1 MKDPISKQ
9 IFNHLE
15 YLGYVVED
23 VTEKENKV
31 NLDFI
36 LGKSETKSNLLVRIS
51 PDNTILISARY
62 VLSDSNK
69 LVTEKF
75 LKTLNT
81 LNSISIH
88 TKVYY
93 QEQDN
98 KEVSLAMETF
108 IINYDKL
115 SFITVIDA
123 LESDMRLSLTQL
135 REFYS

>member
-1 MKDPISKQ
+1 MKNPTSKQ

-115 SFITVIDA
+115 SFTTVIDA

>member
-1 MKDPISKQ
+1 MKNPTSKQ

-98 KEVSLAMETF
+98 KKVSLAMETF

-115 SFITVIDA
+115 SLVTVIDA

>member
-1 MKDPISKQ
+1 MKNPISKQ

-98 KEVSLAMETF
+98 KKVSLAMETF

-115 SFITVIDA
+115 SLVTVIDA

>member
-1 MKDPISKQ
+1 MKNPTSKQ

-115 SFITVIDA
+115 SLVTVIDA

>member
-1 MKDPISKQ
+1 MKSPISKQ

-115 SFITVIDA
+115 SFTTVIDA

>member
-115 SFITVIDA
+115 SFTTVIDA

>member
-1 MKDPISKQ
+1 MKNPISKQ

-115 SFITVIDA
+115 SFTTVIDA

>member
-1 MKDPISKQ
+1 MKNPISKQ

-15 YLGYVVED
+15 YLGYTVED

-115 SFITVIDA
+115 SFTTVIDA

>member
-1 MKDPISKQ
+1 MKNPTSKQ

-115 SFITVIDA
+115 SLVTVIDA
-123 LESDMRLSLTQL
+123 LESDMRLSLTHL